1 MQGNSFSQSANM
13 QSQAILHESLNYGA
27 SLTITAF
34 AFKTD
39 SNNVYTALHCITVL
53 TLCESVSTFNLFW
66 AHLTLMM

>member
-13 QSQAILHESLNYGA
+13 QSQATLHGSLNYGA

-39 SNNVYTALHCITVL
+39 SINVYTALQYLPC
-53 TLCESVSTFNLFW
+53 VSPFPLLICFGPI
-66 AHLTLMM
+66 LL